1 MEKGGILPSA
11 VIEGLQ
17 SAVVVE
23 DYPNANRGPSVLV
36 LFPDAHGNVLHA
48 VWGLSNALPDIAV
61 LITVYRPD
69 PLQWTPDFLK
79 RLRP

>member
-17 SAVVVE
+17 SAAIVE
-23 DYPNANRGPSVLV
+23 DYPDANRGPPALV
-36 LFPDAHGNVLHA
+36 VFPDAPRNVLHA
-48 VWGLSNALPDIAV
+48 VWGLSKALPDIAV

-69 PLQWTPDFLK
+69 PLQWTPDFVK